1 MESNFMLVS
10 WGFDYGCPLFTSSFS
25 LKVTSRTSN
34 FPSSS
39 MTSKGLSKDENF
51 NLLGLNG
58 VVTSESCIP
67 FFFGLTRVPPPSQLF
82 TENYV
87 IGKIQDPIPCW
98 WCVEI
103 NVLESSVNVVNDPT
117 FVFCS
122 AEFLCGT
129 IAKTQSNI
137 DVMKIFLLKQ
147 KKFSQQIPGAY
158 SILILLV
165 ELSFGL
171 CKDSIIGRSR
181 KYRNCKSQKRSV
193 SPVWGGL
200 P

>member
-1 MESNFMLVS
+1 VACIDTKGWGQNSKGGSMESNFMLVS

-87 IGKIQDPIPCW
+87 IGKI
-98 WCVEI
+98 
-103 NVLESSVNVVNDPT
+103 
-117 FVFCS
+117 
-122 AEFLCGT
+122 
-129 IAKTQSNI
+129 
-137 DVMKIFLLKQ
+137 
-147 KKFSQQIPGAY
+147 
-158 SILILLV
+158 
-165 ELSFGL
+165 
-171 CKDSIIGRSR
+171 
-181 KYRNCKSQKRSV
+181 
-193 SPVWGGL
+193 
-200 P
+200 